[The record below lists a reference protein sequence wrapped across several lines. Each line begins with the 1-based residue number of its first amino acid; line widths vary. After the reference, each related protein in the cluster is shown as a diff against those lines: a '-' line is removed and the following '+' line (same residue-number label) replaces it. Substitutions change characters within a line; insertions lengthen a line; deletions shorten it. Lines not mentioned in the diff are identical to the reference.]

1 MIFSLK
7 NEVIKMKV
15 KVCTSRASIS
25 VLFAAAYMVSYLTRI
40 NFGAVISEMVSA
52 TGFSQSL
59 LSLSLTGGF
68 VTYGVG
74 QIISGFLGDRIS
86 PKRLVAIGFFTT
98 VVMNVLIPFCPNP
111 YWMMAL
117 WCLNGFAQS
126 LMWPPMVKIMTAYL
140 TEEEYKTSVTKVS
153 WGSSFGTILVYL
165 VAPLLITF
173 SGWRAV
179 FFASA
184 LCGAVMLFIWLLLS
198 PDAAVVPRVVQ
209 KTKSDSS
216 AFRILFSPLMLGVML
231 AIVFQG
237 ILRDGVTTWM
247 PSYLAQTYDLSN
259 SVSILTGVV
268 MPLFGILCYQIAT
281 TLYVKKLT
289 NPLSCGGILALFG
302 AVSALGLY
310 LFSGTSPVL
319 SVAFTAVLI
328 GCMHGVNLM
337 LVCMIPTFF
346 KRFGNVSAASGI
358 INSCTYVGSAVSTYG
373 VALISEKSGWGVTL
387 FLWFLCAVAATAL
400 CFLCARGFKKKIMM

>member
-1 MIFSLK
+1 MKKCTTKNSL
-7 NEVIKMKV
+7 
-15 KVCTSRASIS
+15 S

-40 NFGAVISEMVSA
+40 NFGAVISEMVTS

-59 LSLSLTGGF
+59 LSLSLTGSF

-74 QIISGFLGDRIS
+74 QIISGVLGDLIS
-86 PKRLVAIGFFTT
+86 PKKLVSIGFSTT
-98 VVMNVLIPFCPNP
+98 IVMNLLIPLCPNP
-111 YWMMAL
+111 YYMMAV

-126 LMWPPMVKIMTAYL
+126 LMWPPMVKILTAYL
-140 TEEEYKTSVTKVS
+140 TEEEYKTSVSKVS

-165 VAPLLITF
+165 LAPILI
-173 SGWRAV
+173 SLWGWKQMFLTSAV
-179 FFASA
+179 G
-184 LCGAVMLFIWLLLS
+184 GAVMLFVWILLA
-198 PDAAVVPRVVQ
+198 PDADIKKERKQKAQVEAGAWRV
-209 KTKSDSS
+209 
-216 AFRILFSPLMLGVML
+216 LFSPLMIAVMA

-268 MPLFGILCYQIAT
+268 MPIFGILCYQIAT
-281 TLYVKKLT
+281 GLYVKKLP
-289 NPLSCGGILALFG
+289 NPLSCGGVLALGG

-310 LFSGTSPVL
+310 LFSGMTPVL

-337 LVCMIPTFF
+337 LVCMIPPFF
-346 KRFGNVSAASGI
+346 KRYGNVSAASGI

-373 VALISEKSGWGVTL
+373 VALISEKFGWSITL
-387 FLWFLCAVAATAL
+387 LLWFLCAVAATVL
-400 CFLCARGFKKKIMM
+400 CFVCIPGFRKKFIA